1 MRRRSGRRKLL
12 NAEKFV
18 IISLIAFFVII
29 VVSNY
34 ESIKITSLGILS
46 SIHLSVEP
54 TTNAVTTI
62 SLEPLIE
69 LGQNQYIFVEFAN
82 LGSTKLT
89 AKIEVHVYKLES
101 GILNLTASYYDSTV
115 VLLPGSTTTNYNKR
129 AMNITFRPPSTGL
142 YYVKVRVPYEVDY
155 PYATKVSQVW
165 DSFLVYTT
173 LPVTT
178 TIAPQAPGAVPSA
191 LPVGVAN
198 ARIECPD
205 NITIIQ
211 GEYKTFD
218 FSIKNMGDRIL
229 NNLKLYIS
237 SPTALNVTMSP
248 KIIKSLRL
256 NSSTLF
262 LITVG
267 VPYDTDEGVY
277 TLDIDFISDELKKS
291 KTVDVYVVSSNISQI
306 EYLRNLILNYE
317 YLISRVESEMYKV
330 MLEGYDVTL
339 ANVSLNKAKSS
350 LEIAKTYFE
359 ERDFI
364 STKRELRNTMVYLE
378 EAVLQ
383 IASATLYVYTPP
395 AYYPFFLIMVEVLI
409 AIGIF
414 VIFYLNR
421 RRKRRP
427 KRLREAGG
435 IGG

>member
-1 MRRRSGRRKLL
+1 MRRLSGRKKLL

-18 IISLIAFFVII
+18 IISLIAFFVIFAI
-29 VVSNY
+29 SNY

-54 TTNAVTTI
+54 TTNAVTTV

-89 AKIEVHVYKLES
+89 AKIEVHVYKLEN
-101 GILNLTASYYDSTV
+101 GTLNLDASYYDSTI
-115 VLLPGSTTTNYNKR
+115 VLLPGSTNYNKR
-129 AMNITFRPPSTGL
+129 VMNITFRPPSTGL

-165 DSFLVYTT
+165 DSFLVYST

-211 GEYKTFD
+211 GEYNTLD

-237 SPTALNVTMSP
+237 SPTALNVTMNP

-267 VPYDTDEGVY
+267 VPDDTAEGVY

-291 KTVDVYVVSSNISQI
+291 KTVNVYVVSSNISQI
-306 EYLRNLILNYE
+306 EYLRNIILNYE

-330 MLEGYDVTL
+330 MVEGYDVSL
-339 ANVSLNKAKSS
+339 ANESLNKAKSS

-364 STKRELRNTMVYLE
+364 STKRELRNTIIYLE
-378 EAVLQ
+378 EAALQ
-383 IASATLYVYTPP
+383 VASATRYVYTPP
-395 AYYPFFLIMVEVLI
+395 AYYPFFLIMVEILI

-414 VIFYLNR
+414 IIFYLDR